1 MLNLH
6 NNSGRR
12 WAVAA
17 ILIMGGALLL
27 NGCESDSVA
36 PDDGIP
42 QLTERDV
49 AGQAGAVAAAM
60 AKVSPEILRFS
71 PTKAAKELGI
81 YPYDFPGNPNVTGE
95 ITLEFFTGGAGG
107 THVVYDEADYG
118 LLYTDPGEMLHVE
131 IEYIPGEW
139 VDEVWVEPAY
149 IMFDLG
155 LDIQGNLDRD
165 AGSAVVSGTGTFVS
179 GPHPGSFQLTGL
191 GVSENG
197 AYPTA
202 GTLMFTAAGWTISV
216 VFDGDETA
224 DVLVDGVPTYVVNMD
239 TGWVT
244 VPE

>member
-6 NNSGRR
+6 KKSGRR

-27 NGCESDSVA
+27 NGCESDPVA
-36 PDDGIP
+36 PNDDIP
-42 QLTERDV
+42 GLTEKDV
-49 AGQAGAVAAAM
+49 AGQAGAVAAAI

-95 ITLEFFTGGAGG
+95 VTLEFFTGGAGG

-118 LLYTDPGEMLHVE
+118 LLYTDPGEILHVE
-131 IEYIPGEW
+131 IEYLEG
-139 VDEVWVEPAY
+139 AF

-155 LDIQGNLDRD
+155 LNMEGHLDRD

-179 GPHPGSFQLTGL
+179 GPHPGDFVLTGL

-197 AYPTA
+197 EYPTA
-202 GTLMFTAAGWTISV
+202 GSLLFTSAGWTMSV

-224 DVLVDGVPTYVVNMD
+224 DILVDGVPTYVVDMD